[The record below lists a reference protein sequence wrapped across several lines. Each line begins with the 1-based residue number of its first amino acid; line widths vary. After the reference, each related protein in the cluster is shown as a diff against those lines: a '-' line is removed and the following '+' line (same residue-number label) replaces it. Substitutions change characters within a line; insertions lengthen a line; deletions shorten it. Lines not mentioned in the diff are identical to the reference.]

1 MSASGFHRHMLNH
14 MHLKMTIRIRIRI
27 RIYLLA
33 GRNLLWDILRLPS
46 SRRAA
51 LGLYVIL
58 TLWRTR
64 GANQPPY
71 ASLHKSSPCYALR
84 HGRRYIYIAL
94 LPEMSNT
101 SVNWPSKFC
110 CNEFHTELYP
120 AFMSTHA
127 HITRIFPNIHYDNG
141 HLIGIYNLNVL

>member
-1 MSASGFHRHMLNH
+1 MI
-14 MHLKMTIRIRIRI
+14 LKYNSINNTVVVSLILRIRIRI

-71 ASLHKSSPCYALR
+71 MHRCIGARRAMHYATGDDSIQVLKLSPLSIHHALR
-84 HGRRYIYIAL
+84 KLVTRPFDNIGFRSRHCHVMPKTSNVIA
-94 LPEMSNT
+94 
-101 SVNWPSKFC
+101 
-110 CNEFHTELYP
+110 
-120 AFMSTHA
+120 A
-127 HITRIFPNIHYDNG
+127 
-141 HLIGIYNLNVL
+141 LIQLH

>member
-1 MSASGFHRHMLNH
+1 MNFVV
-14 MHLKMTIRIRIRI
+14 RI

-71 ASLHKSSPCYALR
+71 ASLHRSSLCYALR
-84 HGRRYIYIAL
+84 HGRRRRDTDVSVMSSWGMTEGDLGQAPQADTAVDEEREREVGLLAQNNILSNNNYSIYFRTTWDRCMGCIIRNCQFHSS
-94 LPEMSNT
+94 SNNT
-101 SVNWPSKFC
+101 
-110 CNEFHTELYP
+110 
-120 AFMSTHA
+120 
-127 HITRIFPNIHYDNG
+127 
-141 HLIGIYNLNVL
+141 